1 MKKNETSPQG
11 LILISFSMTLMIFS
25 LILEIINLSPRYSTF
40 GNQLQKDNSLCQ
52 LNNKNNNNTCIMS
65 NISKFSNKISVSL
78 PFFTF
83 IFYIANW
90 MVILITG
97 LSLIYAFLCKKEK
110 EFDDIDFDNKDFDDE
125 EKCALKSLNEDD

>member
-1 MKKNETSPQG
+1 
-11 LILISFSMTLMIFS
+11 MTLMIFS

-110 EFDDIDFDNKDFDDE
+110 EFDDIDFDNKDFDD
-125 EKCALKSLNEDD
+125 